1 MRIGKSRCVESNWTC
16 CYTEKFNAAL
26 SLYGVLR
33 VALYF
38 SEGSSEAAAGVL
50 AVAEA
55 LQPLEE
61 TVVYFLGQES
71 SL

>member
-1 MRIGKSRCVESNWTC
+1 MT
-16 CYTEKFNAAL
+16 L
-26 SLYGVLR
+26 SLCRVLG

-38 SEGSSEAAAGVL
+38 SEGFLE

-55 LQPLEE
+55 PWFLEE

-71 SL
+71 NL